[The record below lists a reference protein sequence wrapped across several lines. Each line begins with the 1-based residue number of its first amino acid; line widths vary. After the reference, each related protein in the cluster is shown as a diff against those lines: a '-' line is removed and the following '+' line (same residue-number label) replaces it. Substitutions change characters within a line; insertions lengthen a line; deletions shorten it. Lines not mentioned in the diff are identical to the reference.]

1 MPVRK
6 VSNGARRSSGLH
18 FQGTKRTSRRPRTR
32 QLRRIAVNQMEKA
45 KRCAELHVKGKPL
58 LLYNAWDAGSAKAIL
73 AAGAKAIATSSW
85 SVAEAQGYRDGEA
98 IPIALA
104 EQIVARIVA
113 TIDAPVTVDFE
124 GGYSEDDG
132 ELADNVLR
140 LLDLGVIGINFEDR
154 IVKGSGLYSID
165 RQARR
170 LAAIRKAAEQK
181 GVDLFIN
188 ARTELFL
195 GQGRDPAPAVGGAL
209 GSARACE
216 AAGASGFFVPG
227 LTNDALIGRIC
238 EGVTLPVNVMVMD
251 AVPSNDRLSELGVSR
266 ISYGPIPYISAM
278 NALQQEA
285 KKVLS

>member
-1 MPVRK
+1 M
-6 VSNGARRSSGLH
+6 
-18 FQGTKRTSRRPRTR
+18 
-32 QLRRIAVNQMEKA
+32 NQTDKA
-45 KRCAELHVKGKPL
+45 ERFAELHVKGAPL
-58 LLYNAWDAGSAKAIL
+58 LLYNAWDAGSAKSIL
-73 AAGAKAIATSSW
+73 AAGAQAIATSSW

-132 ELADNVLR
+132 KLADNVLR

-170 LAAIRKAAEQK
+170 IAAIRKAAEQK

-188 ARTELFL
+188 ARTDVFFEH
-195 GQGRDPAPAVGGAL
+195 GDAAAQAVGEAL
-209 GSARACE
+209 DRAKAYA
-216 AAGASGFFVPG
+216 AAGASGFFIPG
-227 LTNDALIGRIC
+227 LVDDALIGRVSKV
-238 EGVTLPVNVMVMD
+238 VTLPVNVMVMD
-251 AVPSNDRLSELGVSR
+251 GVPSNGRLSELGVAR
-266 ISYGPIPYISAM
+266 ISYGPIPYVRAM
-278 NALQQEA
+278 IGLRQEA
-285 KKVLS
+285 TAPLNETATAREG

>member
-1 MPVRK
+1 M
-6 VSNGARRSSGLH
+6 
-18 FQGTKRTSRRPRTR
+18 
-32 QLRRIAVNQMEKA
+32 NQTDKA
-45 KRCAELHVKGKPL
+45 KRFAELHVKGAPL

-73 AAGAKAIATSSW
+73 AAGAQAIATSSW

-132 ELADNVLR
+132 EMADNVLR

-170 LAAIRKAAEQK
+170 IAAIRKAAEQK

-188 ARTELFL
+188 ARTDVFFEH
-195 GQGRDPAPAVGGAL
+195 GKDPAQAVGEAL
-209 GSARACE
+209 DRAKAY
-216 AAGASGFFVPG
+216 AAVGASGFFVPG
-227 LTNDALIGRIC
+227 LVDDTLIGRIC
-238 EGVTLPVNVMVMD
+238 DRVMLPVNVMVVD
-251 AVPSNDRLSELGVSR
+251 GVPSNARLSEFGVAR
-266 ISYGPIPYISAM
+266 ISYGPIPYIRAM
-278 NALQQEA
+278 RTLEQEA
-285 KKVLS
+285 RTTSNEASALPEG